1 MSGNGV
7 NDNRCWGNPTALSM
21 HCYFFVINPTKTVI
35 KHKYIILLKQ
45 SFLFFSVAEKDNITM
60 LFVAKSIV

>member
-1 MSGNGV
+1 MSSNGV

-45 SFLFFSVAEKDNITM
+45 SFLFFFGRRKR
-60 LFVAKSIV
+60 